1 MKDKD
6 LRHGTKIASVEVQR
20 VGLTA
25 LRAGQGFGMPQEDP

>member
-6 LRHGTKIASVEVQR
+6 LSHGTKIASLEVQR

-25 LRAGQGFGMPQEDP
+25 DSAGQGFGMPEEDP